1 MAQKARIRRKQRR
14 GRPQLRRAH
23 VPAMRGDAHKTASA
37 ESGLMIG
44 GVQDAAERRA
54 DRTADRVMRVSAPV
68 LHRKCDACAAEETDK
83 KPGDEQGTVRT
94 KTAGT
99 AAPVAAGPAAA
110 PASKGAAKAIGA
122 MGPGRPLM
130 SAERAFFEPRFG
142 ADLSPVRIHDGRE
155 GDRASRSVNARAF
168 ALGDE
173 IAFARGEYAPG
184 SRAGRRLMAH
194 ELAHVLEDGGLRRKL
209 RRVWVKDTGFRY
221 SLPATVSRSVAEIQ
235 SVVGTTPD
243 GVYGNNTRDAVQ
255 KYQTKLK
262 AEGLFKGT
270 PDGKWDAATDLAHAD
285 FATGDKSE
293 NYNCTGLAL
302 KTHTFMDK
310 TATDAALA
318 KGTKLPSC
326 ADPCAPRQ
334 YKFWYWNYDVSLTN
348 KKTGTTTPKHKDFH
362 IVGGQTDDVGKG
374 PATTVS
380 KNGSRP
386 VKGPLP
392 PASWFPVTEPARTND
407 KHDTPDPNLI
417 KNRTGHVE
425 TCHCLDK
432 LP

>member
-1 MAQKARIRRKQRR
+1 MAQKARIRRKLRR
-14 GRPQLRRAH
+14 ARPQLRRAPA
-23 VPAMRGDAHKTASA
+23 PAMRAEGRKASAA

-54 DRTADRVMRVSAPV
+54 DRAADRVMRMAAPM
-68 LHRKCDACAAEETDK
+68 LHRKCDACAAEEKEK
-83 KPGDEQGTVRT
+83 KPGQEDEKVRT
-94 KTAGT
+94 KTTGH
-99 AAPVAAGPAAA
+99 AAPTAAGPAAA
-110 PASKGAAKAIGA
+110 PASHGAARAIGA
-122 MGPGRPLM
+122 MGAGRPLA

-142 ADLSPVRIHDGRE
+142 ADLSPVRIHDGPRA
-155 GDRASRSVNARAF
+155 DRASRAVNARAF
-168 ALGDE
+168 ALGED

-184 SRAGRRLMAH
+184 SSAGRRLMAH
-194 ELAHVLEDGGLRRKL
+194 ELAHVMEDGGVRRKL

-221 SLPATVSRSVAEIQ
+221 TVPAGISRSVAEIQ

-262 AEGLFKGT
+262 AEGLFTGT
-270 PDGKWDAATDLAHAD
+270 PDGKWDAATDLAHAE
-285 FATGDKSE
+285 FATGDKGE
-293 NYNCTGLAL
+293 DYNCSGLAF
-302 KTHTFMDK
+302 KTHTFMSKAD
-310 TATDAALA
+310 TDAALA
-318 KGTKLPSC
+318 KGTKLASC
-326 ADPCAPRQ
+326 ADDCAPRQ
-334 YKFWYWNYDVSLTN
+334 YKFWYWNYDVSLTD
-348 KKTGTTTPKHKDFH
+348 KTTGATTPKHQDFH
-362 IVGGQTDDVGKG
+362 IVGGQTDQDGKG

-407 KHDTPDPNLI
+407 KNDTPDPNLI